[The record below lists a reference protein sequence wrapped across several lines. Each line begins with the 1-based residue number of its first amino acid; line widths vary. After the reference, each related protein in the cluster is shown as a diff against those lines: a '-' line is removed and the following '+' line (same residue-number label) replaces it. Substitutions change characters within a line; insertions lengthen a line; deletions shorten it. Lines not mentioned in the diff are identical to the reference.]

1 MQIYTLRGIEV
12 QFPYDAYACQVCTE
26 SLLDLEAA
34 KALTFADNVSCSCAA
49 GLYGQGHPGPAGGVL
64 DACHVCYALAGS
76 LCHIAAMLQRANA
89 LLESP
94 TGTGKTLCLLCATL
108 AWREAQK
115 KVRLTLRSK
124 RNLPSTCSKT
134 CCLLQAAPT
143 SAMSITQPPA
153 AGQQVQT
160 WAEKLKEGYAE
171 LKTEG
176 VVSLPTIVYS
186 SRTHSQL
193 AQVMKELRNTTYRLA
208 IIAAHCRGIANA
220 LNMATTVQASLYC
233 TGI

>member
-1 MQIYTLRGIEV
+1 MQAAMQIYTLRGIEV
-12 QFPYDAYACQVCTE
+12 QFPYDAYACQVCTK
-26 SLLDLEAA
+26 LLLYPEAA
-34 KALTFADNVSCSCAA
+34 GSSTFADIDDVLCAA

-64 DACHVCYALAGS
+64 GTCHVCYAGS

-115 KVRLTLRSK
+115 KVRLSVHSLGHLR
-124 RNLPSTCSKT
+124 STCSKT

-143 SAMSITQPPA
+143 SAMSTTQPPA

-193 AQVMKELRNTTYRLA
+193 AQVMKELRNTTYRLTM
-208 IIAAHCRGIANA
+208 IAAHCRG
-220 LNMATTVQASLYC
+220 SKC
-233 TGI
+233 S

>member
-1 MQIYTLRGIEV
+1 
-12 QFPYDAYACQVCTE
+12 
-26 SLLDLEAA
+26 
-34 KALTFADNVSCSCAA
+34 
-49 GLYGQGHPGPAGGVL
+49 
-64 DACHVCYALAGS
+64 
-76 LCHIAAMLQRANA
+76 
-89 LLESP
+89 
-94 TGTGKTLCLLCATL
+94 
-108 AWREAQK
+108 
-115 KVRLTLRSK
+115 
-124 RNLPSTCSKT
+124 
-134 CCLLQAAPT
+134 
-143 SAMSITQPPA
+143 MSITQPPA

-208 IIAAHCRGIANA
+208 IIAAHCTGCLAANA
-220 LNMATTVQASLYC
+220 LDMATTVQASLYC